1 MKIKVNYIET
11 KEPVRVKLPYG
22 VITYMDGT
30 ERTVFSESEL
40 WEEQDKPVALRG
52 YC

>member
-1 MKIKVNYIET
+1 MKIQVNHIKTE
-11 KEPVRVKLPYG
+11 ESVEVKQPYG
-22 VITYMDGT
+22 VITYMDGS
-30 ERTVFSESEL
+30 EKVVFSESEL